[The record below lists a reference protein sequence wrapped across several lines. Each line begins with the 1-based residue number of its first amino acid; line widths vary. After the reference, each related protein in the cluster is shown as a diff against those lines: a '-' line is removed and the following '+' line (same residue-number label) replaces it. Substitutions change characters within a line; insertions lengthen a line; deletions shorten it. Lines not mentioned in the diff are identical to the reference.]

1 MQLKIIWM
9 WSTLTWASRVKL
21 SKNID
26 MKLLRVGEFKKEIPA
41 ILDEKNKIRNI
52 SSYLNE
58 LNPQSLNFDT
68 LNKIKKIDFET
79 FPEIDPSIR
88 IGSCVSN
95 PGNFFAI
102 GLNYKAHAEETGVKP
117 PEFPV
122 VFNKSVH
129 SIVGPN
135 DNVIIPQN
143 SEKLDHEVEI
153 AMIIGKKAKRVLEKD
168 AQDYIFGYCICNDV
182 SEREWQKNKGGQWVK
197 GKSGDT
203 FGPLG
208 PYLVTKDEFD
218 DLNNINLSLDV
229 NGNRHQTGNTSLMI
243 FNFNFLIAHLSSYI
257 TLMPGDIITTGTPPG
272 VGLGMKPPKFLKNG
286 DEMLLKVDNLGQQ
299 RTKVISE

>member
-1 MQLKIIWM
+1 
-9 WSTLTWASRVKL
+9 
-21 SKNID
+21 
-26 MKLLRVGEFKKEIPA
+26 MKLLRVGEFKNEIPA

-52 SSYLNE
+52 SSYLND

-79 FPEIDPSIR
+79 LPEIDPSIR
-88 IGSCVSN
+88 IGSCISN

-102 GLNYKAHAEETGVKP
+102 GLNYKAHAEETGAKP

-272 VGLGMKPPKFLKNG
+272 VGLGMNPPKFLKNG

>member
-1 MQLKIIWM
+1 
-9 WSTLTWASRVKL
+9 
-21 SKNID
+21 
-26 MKLLRVGEFKKEIPA
+26 MKLLRVGEFKNEIPA
-41 ILDEKNKIRNI
+41 ILDENNKIRNI
-52 SSYLNE
+52 SSYLND

-68 LNKIKKIDFET
+68 LDKIKKIDFET
-79 FPEIDPSIR
+79 LPEIDPSIR
-88 IGSCVSN
+88 IGSCISN

-102 GLNYKAHAEETGVKP
+102 GLNYKAHAEETGAKP
-117 PEFPV
+117 PDFPV

-143 SEKLDHEVEI
+143 SKKLDHEVEI
-153 AMIIGKKAKRVLEKD
+153 AMVIGKKAKRVLEKD

>member
-1 MQLKIIWM
+1 
-9 WSTLTWASRVKL
+9 
-21 SKNID
+21 
-26 MKLLRVGEFKKEIPA
+26 MKLLRVGEFKNEIPA
-41 ILDEKNKIRNI
+41 ILDENNKIRNI
-52 SSYLNE
+52 SSYLND

-68 LNKIKKIDFET
+68 LDKIKKIDFET
-79 FPEIDPSIR
+79 LPEIDPSIR
-88 IGSCVSN
+88 IGSCISN

-102 GLNYKAHAEETGVKP
+102 GLNYKAHAEETGAKP
-117 PEFPV
+117 PDFPV

-143 SEKLDHEVEI
+143 SKKLDHEVEI
-153 AMIIGKKAKRVLEKD
+153 AMVIGKKAKRVLEKD

-208 PYLVTKDEFD
+208 PYLVTKDEFE

-272 VGLGMKPPKFLKNG
+272 VGLGMNPPKFLKNG

>member
-1 MQLKIIWM
+1 
-9 WSTLTWASRVKL
+9 
-21 SKNID
+21 
-26 MKLLRVGEFKKEIPA
+26 MKLLRVGEFKNEIPA
-41 ILDEKNKIRNI
+41 ILDENNKIRNI
-52 SSYLNE
+52 SSYLND

-68 LNKIKKIDFET
+68 LDKIKKIDFET
-79 FPEIDPSIR
+79 LPEIDPSIR
-88 IGSCVSN
+88 IGSCISN

-102 GLNYKAHAEETGVKP
+102 GLNYKAHAEETGAKP
-117 PEFPV
+117 PDFPV

-143 SEKLDHEVEI
+143 SKKLDHEVEI
-153 AMIIGKKAKRVLEKD
+153 AMVIGKKAKRVLEKD

-182 SEREWQKNKGGQWVK
+182 SEREWQKDKGGQWVK

-272 VGLGMKPPKFLKNG
+272 VGLGMNPPKFLKNG